1 MYRLAVLGPIF
12 TDGFGAARQCLAC
25 YRARAA
31 TSEAPCFGFGAGCL
45 GYQPA
50 RPESSYDSTSRG
62 QRSWMQT
69 NSGGAGMVT
78 T

>member
-1 MYRLAVLGPIF
+1 MFRLAVLGPIF
-12 TDGFGAARQCLAC
+12 TSGFGAARQCLAC

-50 RPESSYDSTSRG
+50 RSDAQPRVAERKPVKDGR
-62 QRSWMQT
+62 
-69 NSGGAGMVT
+69 
-78 T
+78 